1 MDCNHGDIMVELALA
16 AILFLA
22 FHLLPSTR
30 LRPAAVSAIGEPAYA
45 AVFSLI
51 SLAGMI
57 WLFMAFFA
65 APAAEKLWYPSS
77 LWIWLQAALIWF
89 SFVLIG
95 GGLAAP
101 NPTLMG
107 QAGALSREDAG
118 TGIFAITR
126 HPIMWGIG
134 LWALAHLVSQ
144 ANLRGLLFFGSLGLL
159 AIGGAWLQ
167 DRRKAA
173 EGGPDWSAFAA
184 KTSFV
189 PFQAIIQGR
198 NRISLSRLPYRLL
211 IAATLSW
218 AAVLHAHQWLFGV
231 SPGFFA
237 G

>member
-1 MDCNHGDIMVELALA
+1 MTELALA
-16 AILFLA
+16 AALFLVV
-22 FHLLPSTR
+22 HLLPSTR
-30 LRPAAVSAIGEPAYA
+30 LRPAAISAIGEPAYA

-51 SLAGMI
+51 SLAGII

-65 APAAEKLWYPSS
+65 APASAKLWDPSG
-77 LWIWLQAALIWF
+77 LWVWIQAALIWF

-107 QAGALSREDAG
+107 QSDALNREGAG

-134 LWALAHLVSQ
+134 LWAFAHLISQ

-159 AIGGAWLQ
+159 AIGGSWLQ
-167 DRRKAA
+167 EKRKSA
-173 EGGPDWSAFAA
+173 EIGPAWAEFAA
-184 KTSFV
+184 RTSFV

-198 NRISLSRLPYRLL
+198 NKIGLRGLPYRLL
-211 IAATLSW
+211 VAATLMW
-218 AAVLHAHQWLFGV
+218 AAVLHAHLWLFGV
-231 SPGFFA
+231 SPGLFNL
-237 G
+237 